1 MGDPKKLRKKYST
14 PVHPW
19 KKTAI
24 DAGKILRKEYGLRN
38 RKEILIATSFLKKY
52 KDIAKRLIADNTAQG
67 EREKKQML
75 DKLQGLGLLSSGIE
89 LEHVLSLELKDIL
102 ERRIQSL
109 LFRKGLA
116 RSMNQARQFIVHRH
130 VVTGDKCITFPSYL
144 MTVAEENQLG
154 FKTKSQLSDADHPE
168 RSNPVKEIQAE
179 AEAVKPKKA
188 TKKDE
193 TKTEEEKVVSEEPVA
208 EKTSEEKV
216 PETEEA
222 KPEPVEVKK

>member
-24 DAGKILRKEYGLRN
+24 DAGRIIRKEYGLRN

-102 ERRIQSL
+102 ERRVQSL

-130 VVTGDKCITFPSYL
+130 VVTGNKCITFPSYL
-144 MTVAEENQLG
+144 MTVVEENQLG
-154 FKTKSQLSDADHPE
+154 FKTKSNLSDVDHPE
-168 RSNPVKEIQAE
+168 RSNPAKEIQEE
-179 AEAVKPKKA
+179 AEAVKPKKT
-188 TKKDE
+188 TKKE
-193 TKTEEEKVVSEEPVA
+193 ESKTDEEKVVSEEPVA
-208 EKTSEEKV
+208 EEAV
-216 PETEEA
+216 PETEEV

>member
-24 DAGKILRKEYGLRN
+24 DAGRIIRKEYGLRN

-102 ERRIQSL
+102 ERRVQSL

-130 VVTGDKCITFPSYL
+130 VVTGNKCITFPSYL
-144 MTVAEENQLG
+144 MTVVEENQLG
-154 FKTKSQLSDADHPE
+154 FKTKSNLSDVDHPE
-168 RSNPVKEIQAE
+168 RSNPAKEIQEE
-179 AEAVKPKKA
+179 AEAVKPIK
-188 TKKDE
+188 
-193 TKTEEEKVVSEEPVA
+193 EEKSEEAPVEEVSETP
-208 EKTSEEKV
+208 KEEKEV
-216 PETEEA
+216 S
-222 KPEPVEVKK
+222 EVKEDTPKEVKEE